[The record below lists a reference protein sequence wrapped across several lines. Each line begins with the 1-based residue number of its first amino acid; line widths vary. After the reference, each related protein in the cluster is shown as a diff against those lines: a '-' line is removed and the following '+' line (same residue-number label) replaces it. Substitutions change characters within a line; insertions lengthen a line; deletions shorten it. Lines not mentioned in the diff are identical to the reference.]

1 MLNNAVSSGKD
12 ARMGFFK
19 NLFEGMSRD
28 LIVIFKVIV
37 SGVTAGF
44 LIFFISALMGV
55 DLKKNTELIQELETM
70 YGAIN
75 QELSTGIDARIQ
87 DLGEVPKINPYR
99 KYYAAEFAKEIH
111 EISYLT
117 EKQKILFDDFNV
129 RAFENKSQNL
139 VNYSMEGNVIALN
152 NELDIVKRE
161 LKNSANLIDKKRKT
175 LTRQRTAYI
184 VFFFLLWIAVYI
196 YYSRGVIKRR

>member
-1 MLNNAVSSGKD
+1 MLNKAASAGKD

-19 NLFEGMSRD
+19 NLFSAMSRD
-28 LIVIFKVIV
+28 IVVIFKVIV
-37 SGVTAGF
+37 SGLTAGF
-44 LIFFISALMGV
+44 LIFFISALSGV
-55 DLKKNTELIQELETM
+55 DLKKNSDMIEELKVMNGTINQELET
-70 YGAIN
+70 
-75 QELSTGIDARIQ
+75 GIDRRIQ
-87 DLGEVPKINPYR
+87 SLGEVPKINPYR

-129 RAFENKSQNL
+129 RAFENKSQQL
-139 VNYSMEGNVIALN
+139 VNFSMQGDVAGLN

-196 YYSRGVIKRR
+196 YYSRGIIKRR